1 MTRKVHKPKAMSGY
15 LSTLTLSNFRSY
27 DRVRL
32 DNLGSGLIVLHG
44 PNGAGKTNVLEAV
57 SLLAPGRGMR
67 GAKNEDIQKSGVQDG
82 WGVSGVAQQEFGEV
96 RLGTGLDMT
105 SGKRAIRI
113 DGQTVRGQNA
123 LADYMACVWLTPQM
137 DRLFLDSTSQRRKFF
152 DRLVYAF
159 DPAHAGRVTRYENA
173 LGQRSRILRESAEKQ
188 VTPDDSWLSSLESQM
203 AASAC
208 AIAAA
213 RQSFIKRLQ
222 AVCSESSDGSKGES
236 LRARTYANPFPSA
249 RLQLRGTLEELLGH
263 TAALDVED
271 MFKAQL
277 RQSRPRDA
285 IVGGAQTGPHKTDLL
300 VSYAAKNMPA
310 EQCSTGEQKALLIGI
325 ILAHAKLIAAERGAP
340 PILLL
345 DEVAAH
351 LDEDR
356 RAALY
361 DLLQQLGGQVWL
373 TGTDENLFTAIADK
387 AQFFTVNEGKLQVKA
402 QSCVTA

>member
-1 MTRKVHKPKAMSGY
+1 MSGY
-15 LSTLTLSNFRSY
+15 LSTVMLSNFRSY
-27 DRVRL
+27 DQVRL
-32 DNLGSGLIVLHG
+32 ENLSSGLIVLYG

-57 SLLAPGRGMR
+57 SMLVPGRGMR
-67 GAKNEDIQKSGVQDG
+67 GAKNEEIQKCAAQQG
-82 WGVSGVAQQEFGEV
+82 WAVSGTAQQEFGEV
-96 RLGTGLDMT
+96 RLGTGLDVA

-113 DGQTVRGQNA
+113 DGQSARGQNA

-188 VTPDDSWLSSLESQM
+188 ATPDDSWLSSLESQM

-222 AVCSESSDGSKGES
+222 DVCAESSGGSFGES
-236 LRARTYANPFPSA
+236 SNVRTPGNPFPCA

-271 MFKAQL
+271 MFKEQL
-277 RQSRPRDA
+277 RHSRPRDA

-361 DLLQQLGGQVWL
+361 RLLQDLGGQVWL
-373 TGTDENLFTAIADK
+373 TGTDANLFDAIQGK
-387 AQFFTVNEGKLQVKA
+387 AQFFSVSSGKISGTCGSVSALESV
-402 QSCVTA
+402 